1 MNVIWDR
8 LAKVVIFLLFVAGI
22 LAVFFWYL
30 PLIQEN
36 QRYRKDLLALDRDL
50 AEQERLG
57 RHLRGSIEAMQ
68 NDPKVVERLA
78 REKLGWARTNE
89 MIIRFENP
97 APR

>member
-8 LAKVVIFLLFVAGI
+8 LARVVIFLLFVAGT
-22 LAVFFWYL
+22 LGVFFWSL

-36 QRYRKDLLALDRDL
+36 QRYRKDLLALERDL

-57 RHLRGSIEAMQ
+57 RHLRSAIEGMQ
-68 NDPKVVERLA
+68 NDPKVIERLA

-89 MIIRFENP
+89 MVVRFETA